1 MTETSIS
8 APTRCGNVA
17 LVGAPNA
24 GKSTLT
30 NALVGAKVAIVS
42 PKVQTTRTRLMGIA
56 IDGTTQLLLTDT
68 PGIFEPQR
76 RLDRSMVKAAWGGA
90 TDADVIALIVD
101 AKRGLSHEVRHIVD
115 GLVATKTPCVL
126 VLNKVDIA
134 PKDRLLKLTADMK
147 DLHSWRDI
155 YMISAETGDGV
166 PAFKTYLAGLMP
178 ESPWHYPA
186 DQLTDTT
193 QRMMAAE
200 ITREKLYILLH
211 QELPYSATVE
221 TENWEQRHDGSVAIH
236 QMIYVERDSQK
247 AIILGHRGT
256 MIKQIGATARGDM
269 AEAFGHK
276 VHLFLHVKVKSD
288 WADNREVYRGTGV
301 DWAE

>member
-1 MTETSIS
+1 MSDDV
-8 APTRCGNVA
+8 TRCGGIA

-56 IDGTTQLLLTDT
+56 IAGTAQLLLTDT
-68 PGIFEPQR
+68 PGIFAPKR
-76 RLDRSMVKAAWGGA
+76 RLDRSMVQAAWGGA
-90 TDADVIALIVD
+90 SEADVIALIVD
-101 AKRGLSHEVRHIVD
+101 AKRGLSSEVRAIIE
-115 GLVATKTPCVL
+115 GLQQTKTPCVL
-126 VLNKVDIA
+126 VLNKVDIT
-134 PKDRLLKLTADMK
+134 PKDKLLKLTADMK
-147 DLHSWRDI
+147 DMLGWADI
-155 YMISAETGDGV
+155 FMVSAETGDGV
-166 PAFKTYLAGLMP
+166 ADLKKYLGDKMP
-178 ESPWHYPA
+178 EGPWHYPE

-200 ITREKLYILLH
+200 ITREKLYLLLH
-211 QELPYSATVE
+211 EELPYAATVE
-221 TENWEQRHDGSVAIH
+221 TEKWEQKPNGSVAIY
-236 QMIYVERDSQK
+236 QMIYIERDSQK
-247 AIILGHRGT
+247 AIILGKRGAQ
-256 MIKQIGATARGDM
+256 IKAIGEAARLDM

-276 VHLFLHVKVKSD
+276 VHLFLHVKVKAD